1 MRPLV
6 SILVPAYR
14 AEATLAATL
23 DAALAQTY
31 PNVEII
37 VVDDGSPDDTLA
49 VARGYE
55 ARGVRVIAQPNAGA
69 AAARNAAYRASSGTF
84 VQFLDADDLLAP
96 DKIEVQ
102 MRRLAD
108 EPEGTV
114 ASAAWAR
121 FRADPAEAVF
131 ETMADW
137 RDYEPARGWLVQS
150 WSGRGTMFPAAWL
163 LPRSVAEA
171 AGPWDER
178 LSLNDDGEYNARVL
192 TAARKIAFCPDAR
205 AYYRSGD
212 TGSLSGRRDAAAMA
226 SARLA
231 CERSVDALLAADASP
246 EARRASACLWQFLA
260 FEAYP
265 DHPAVA
271 AEAEAQA
278 EALGG
283 GTLVASGGRL
293 YNAVRSVAGWKAAA
307 RAQRLADRARRALA
321 R

>member
-1 MRPLV
+1 MTPLV
-6 SILVPAYR
+6 SILIPAYG

-23 DAALAQTY
+23 DSALAQTY
-31 PNVEII
+31 PNVE
-37 VVDDGSPDDTLA
+37 VVVVNDGSADATLA
-49 VARGYE
+49 VAQRYR
-55 ARGVRVIAQPNAGA
+55 ARGVTVIDQPNAGA
-69 AAARNAAYRASSGTF
+69 AAARNHAFRLSKGEY
-84 VQFLDADDLLAP
+84 VQFLDADDLIAP

-102 MRRLAD
+102 MRRLAS

-121 FRADPAEAVF
+121 FCTDPSEAVF
-131 ETMADW
+131 ETKADW
-137 RDYEPARGWLVQS
+137 CDFEPARQWLVQS

-163 LPRSVAEA
+163 LPRAVAEA

-205 AYYRSGD
+205 AYYRSGIA
-212 TGSLSGRRDAAAMA
+212 GNLSGRRDAAAMA

-231 CERSVDALLAADASP
+231 CERSVEALLAVDASP

-260 FEAYP
+260 HEAYP
-265 DHPAVA
+265 DFPALA
-271 AEAEAQA
+271 RDAEARAA
-278 EALGG
+278 ALGG
-283 GTLVASGGRL
+283 GGLGPSGGRL
-293 YNAVRSVAGWKAAA
+293 YNAVCSVAGWKAAA
-307 RAQRLADRARRALA
+307 RVQRLTDRARGALA